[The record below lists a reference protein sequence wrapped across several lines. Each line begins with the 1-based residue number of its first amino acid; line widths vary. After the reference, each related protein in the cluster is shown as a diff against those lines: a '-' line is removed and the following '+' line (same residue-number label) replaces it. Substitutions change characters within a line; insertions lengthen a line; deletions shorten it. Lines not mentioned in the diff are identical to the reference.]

1 MPFCQLSLPYLI
13 APSSKR
19 LARDFSAHVGISD
32 GKPLPI
38 IASLMAPVEKL
49 VIDPLDGKIEL
60 SDEII
65 MCFCI

>member
-19 LARDFSAHVGISD
+19 LARDLRAHVGIRD
-32 GKPLPI
+32 GSPLPI
-38 IASLMAPVEKL
+38 IASLTAPVLKF
-49 VIDPLDGKIEL
+49 VILPLDGNVDI

-65 MCFCI
+65 ILYI